1 MNAASPSG
9 HTLLYDKRHALRQR
23 AKGLSHLMPAFV
35 LLGGVLGVI
44 SGEEPLTALVIIE
57 LVVGAAYVILLAQEL
72 RHLSRGHL
80 HPGNIAWLEIAA
92 GGVLALEGYHIMH
105 RHQVAEAGGAP
116 QRFHVLPWLYFA
128 VAAVYVGMAFWLPR
142 VLGRRHLH
150 LHEAGFGGRLHPL
163 RQGFS
168 FAWEEVASVEPVGP
182 ADVLVHLT
190 DGTEKQISFAKMH
203 DGPAHRD
210 RLLAHAARKLKK

>member
-1 MNAASPSG
+1 MNPAFSSG

-23 AKGLSHLMPAFV
+23 ARGLSHLMPAVV
-35 LLGGVLGVI
+35 LLSSILKVI
-44 SGEEPLTALVIIE
+44 SGEVPLSALVIIE
-57 LVVGAAYVILLAQEL
+57 LVVGAAYVILLVQEL

-80 HPGNIAWLEIAA
+80 HPGKIAWLEIAA

-105 RHQVAEAGGAP
+105 RHHVVEAAGAP

-128 VAAVYVGMAFWLPR
+128 LAVVYVAMAFWLPR
-142 VLGRRHLH
+142 VLQRRHLH
-150 LHEAGFGGRLHPL
+150 LHDAGFGGRLHPL
-163 RQGFS
+163 GRGFS
-168 FAWEEVASVEPVGP
+168 FAWEDVTSVEAIGP

-190 DGTEKQISFAKMH
+190 DGTEKRISFAKMH

-210 RLLAHAARKLKK
+210 RLLAHVTEKFK

>member
-1 MNAASPSG
+1 MNPAAPSN

-35 LLGGVLGVI
+35 LLTGILAVI
-44 SGEEPLTALVIIE
+44 SGKEPLTTMVIIE
-57 LVVGAAYVILLAQEL
+57 LVVGAAYIILLVQEL

-80 HPGNIAWLEIAA
+80 HPGKVAWLEIAA

-105 RHQVAEAGGAP
+105 RHQLAEAAGAP

-128 VAAVYVGMAFWLPR
+128 VAVVYVGLAFWLPR

-163 RQGFS
+163 RPGFS
-168 FAWEEVASVEPVGP
+168 FAWEEVASVEAVGA
-182 ADVLVHLT
+182 ADVRVHLT
-190 DGTEKQISFAKMH
+190 DGSEKQISFAKMH
-203 DGPAHRD
+203 DGAAHRD
-210 RLLAHAARKLKK
+210 RLLAHAKQKLRN